1 MDDARRRSRRR
12 MPDRESEPA
21 TYSAYLRE
29 RIYASFTGLA
39 IVLVVSGADHPEP
52 EHAFLALL
60 LGVVGITVAGFV
72 SEVISTMLT
81 EQTAPDR
88 AEWHHMLRVAGGG
101 FATVVTPAVL
111 LALAWIGVLDLGF
124 ALDLAAFG
132 YIATLAVIG
141 WLAVR
146 RSRLTVPARLG
157 VFALLLGLGLLVIAL
172 QTLAK
177 SV

>member
-1 MDDARRRSRRR
+1 MDDARRRSRSRL
-12 MPDRESEPA
+12 PDRESEPA

-39 IVLVVSGADHPEP
+39 IVLVVSGSDHPEP

-72 SEVISTMLT
+72 SEIISTMLT
-81 EQTAPDR
+81 EQTAPHR
-88 AEWHHMLRVAGGG
+88 AEWRHMLRVAGGG

-124 ALDLAAFG
+124 ALDLAEVVPTDPG
-132 YIATLAVIG
+132 STSTTIGIAEAAAVEIE
-141 WLAVR
+141 R
-146 RSRLTVPARLG
+146 
-157 VFALLLGLGLLVIAL
+157 
-172 QTLAK
+172 
-177 SV
+177 